1 MGAAD
6 ERLQGTG
13 RGDCESGID
22 LWLSE
27 EVRAENCS
35 DFSHIVQSCGRTVH
49 KFYGIIWIRKVSNK
63 SGIWKG
69 DDMMDKLKKN
79 MVFYLL
85 LLIDFYI
92 VPWFIKDT
100 GSAMIVMLVIIP
112 LICLITSVFYGIRN
126 GFNFWYILI
135 VAIMFAPSI
144 FIFYNS
150 SAWVYV
156 VGYAVIALLGNLI
169 ALPLRKR

>member
-1 MGAAD
+1 
-6 ERLQGTG
+6 
-13 RGDCESGID
+13 
-22 LWLSE
+22 
-27 EVRAENCS
+27 
-35 DFSHIVQSCGRTVH
+35 
-49 KFYGIIWIRKVSNK
+49 
-63 SGIWKG
+63 
-69 DDMMDKLKKN
+69 MDKLKKN

-92 VPWFIKDT
+92 VPWFINNT
-100 GSAMIVMLVIIP
+100 GSAMIVRLGIVP
-112 LICLITSVFYGIRN
+112 LICLTTSVFYGIRN

-135 VAIMFAPSI
+135 VAIMFAQSR
-144 FIFYNS
+144 FIFDNS

>member
-1 MGAAD
+1 
-6 ERLQGTG
+6 
-13 RGDCESGID
+13 
-22 LWLSE
+22 
-27 EVRAENCS
+27 
-35 DFSHIVQSCGRTVH
+35 
-49 KFYGIIWIRKVSNK
+49 
-63 SGIWKG
+63 
-69 DDMMDKLKKN
+69 MMDKLKKN

-169 ALPLRKR
+169 ALPLGKRSLPVCMQQTFEHFLNTATVMKSSKPLSISI

>member
-1 MGAAD
+1 
-6 ERLQGTG
+6 
-13 RGDCESGID
+13 
-22 LWLSE
+22 
-27 EVRAENCS
+27 
-35 DFSHIVQSCGRTVH
+35 
-49 KFYGIIWIRKVSNK
+49 
-63 SGIWKG
+63 
-69 DDMMDKLKKN
+69 MMDKLKKN

-92 VPWFIKDT
+92 VPWFIKNT

-169 ALPLRKR
+169 ALPLGKDNFQFVEKRMAKAVLFFHVYLNLKSHN

>member
-63 SGIWKG
+63 SEFDEVIGWKLIQFVEAWNLPKIWKNAY
-69 DDMMDKLKKN
+69 DLEISKDIRYNILQCVYCEDN
-79 MVFYLL
+79 
-85 LLIDFYI
+85 I
-92 VPWFIKDT
+92 VPTEDELLKLEDAHYRKIDLSD
-100 GSAMIVMLVIIP
+100 GIYVVNMDGYIG
-112 LICLITSVFYGIRN
+112 TSVKKEIEYAEGH
-126 GFNFWYILI
+126 GKEVVYH
-135 VAIMFAPSI
+135 
-144 FIFYNS
+144 YNQ
-150 SAWVYV
+150 
-156 VGYAVIALLGNLI
+156 
-169 ALPLRKR
+169 